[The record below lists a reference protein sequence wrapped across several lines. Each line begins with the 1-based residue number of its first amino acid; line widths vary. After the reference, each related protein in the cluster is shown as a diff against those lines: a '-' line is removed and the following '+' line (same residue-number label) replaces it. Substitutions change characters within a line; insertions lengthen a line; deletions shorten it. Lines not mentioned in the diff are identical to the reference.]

1 MRKKN
6 KSLAVYKYIMYRIK
20 KLICDGRGK
29 IKYMV
34 NFDVVIEEIF
44 GVKNFSKNINE
55 LYDTRDIIDLVD
67 TLGLE
72 TLYELLNNPQLF
84 SMLDELTRID
94 ARLKYIKKKLKKK
107 DKRDKYLIK
116 EYNYLTKLFK
126 DGVKY
131 IRKRFGIRN
140 AAKAYKRKYR
150 ALNDILHGDNYDDDE
165 DGFSSIL
172 LRDDDYFFDYDDDD
186 DDDDYG
192 EYGRK
197 YVDDY
202 DYDQGSIDDDFYEML
217 HGRDPRRRDSKVLK
231 RRKRSSYEEMAE
243 DWNDEDEED
252 YNNFMKKDDTEKRVD
267 HLTDVVMELSEGV
280 QALLSQQEYERR
292 KRPIAYDEAM
302 QRYEAELKERE
313 RLLDKATSSNWENED
328 DDEPVA
334 TDMSDQ
340 TLKLVQQIAAQVEAI
355 GNNTVRHEEVI
366 QVMARQ
372 QMEIND
378 FLDRLMEDDD
388 DDIDDES
395 SNIPIP
401 KAAPT
406 PAPVEDDIVFNEPQI
421 VEEVEPS
428 EEDIDKMT
436 TEEMVDAINS
446 SIPETKDPTGQG
458 RKPVKM
464 VQPNRNKK

>member
-1 MRKKN
+1 MYTKKK

-44 GVKNFSKNINE
+44 GVKNFSKHLNE

-67 TLGLE
+67 SLGLD

-84 SMLDELTRID
+84 SIMDELTRID
-94 ARLKYIKKKLKKK
+94 ARLKFIKKKLKKK

-140 AAKAYKRKYR
+140 ASKAYKRKYR
-150 ALNDILHGDNYDDDE
+150 ALNDILHGDDYDDD

-172 LRDDDYFFDYDDDD
+172 LRDDDYFFDDD

-192 EYGRK
+192 EYGRR
-197 YVDDY
+197 YVDTY
-202 DYDQGSIDDDFYEML
+202 DYDQGSVDDDFYEML
-217 HGRDPRRRDSKVLK
+217 HGRDPRRRDSKGPK
-231 RRKRSSYEEMAE
+231 RRRQAYDPIDEWNDDDEDDYEEFIRK
-243 DWNDEDEED
+243 DKTEE
-252 YNNFMKKDDTEKRVD
+252 RVD
-267 HLTDVVMELSEGV
+267 HLTDIVTELSEGV
-280 QALLSQQEYERR
+280 QALLSQNEYERR
-292 KRPIAYDEAM
+292 KRPIAYEEAM
-302 QRYEAELKERE
+302 RRYEAQDRE
-313 RLLDKATSSNWENED
+313 RDRLLEKATSNNWDDED
-328 DDEPVA
+328 EDDEPA
-334 TDMSDQ
+334 TDMSDE

-355 GNNTVRHEEVI
+355 GKNTARHEEVI

-378 FLDRLMEDDD
+378 FLDALMSDDEEE
-388 DDIDDES
+388 DDES
-395 SNIPIP
+395 SIPIP
-401 KAAPT
+401 KASE
-406 PAPVEDDIVFNEPQI
+406 PVIEDAVFKEPQI
-421 VEEVEPS
+421 VEDTAPT
-428 EEDIDKMT
+428 EEDIDKMSR
-436 TEEMVDAINS
+436 EEMVDAINS
-446 SIPETKDPTGQG
+446 GIPETKDPTGQG

-464 VQPNRNKK
+464 VQPKNQSKK